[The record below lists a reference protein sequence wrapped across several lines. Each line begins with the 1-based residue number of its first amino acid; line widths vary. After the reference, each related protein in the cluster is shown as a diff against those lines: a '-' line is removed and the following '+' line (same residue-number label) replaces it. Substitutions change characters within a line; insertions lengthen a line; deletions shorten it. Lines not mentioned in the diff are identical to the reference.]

1 MKIRSFLT
9 ILLAVIL
16 IPLTLASDTQRR
28 FKVHVT
34 VKENDST
41 DLDERLE
48 AFVKR
53 ELRALG
59 DVDIV
64 GIDADWTWIVTYNI
78 LEIPFKDGRKSGS
91 VAIASIANKN
101 FGTFLLTDMGQSAV
115 KLDKGHST
123 PVFWNYPGV
132 AHWSVDNLHEYA
144 IQDVANIDKVVFQP

>member
-1 MKIRSFLT
+1 MKIRSLLI

-34 VKENDST
+34 VQEDDST
-41 DLDERLE
+41 DVDERLE

-64 GIDADWTWIVTYNI
+64 GKESDWDRIVAYSI
-78 LEIPFKDGRKSGS
+78 LEITFKDGRKTGDL
-91 VAIASIANKN
+91 AIASCCYIP
-101 FGTFLLTDMGQSAV
+101 LTKAALRDGADNVFTGS
-115 KLDKGHST
+115 LR
-123 PVFWNYPGV
+123 PVLWNYPS
-132 AHWSVDNLHEYA
+132 AAYWTVDNLHGFA
-144 IQDVANIDKVVFQP
+144 IQNVAGIDKGHFEPSR

>member
-1 MKIRSFLT
+1 MKIRSLLI

-34 VKENDST
+34 VKADDST
-41 DLDERLE
+41 DVDERLE

-64 GIDADWTWIVTYNI
+64 GIDADWTLIFAYNI
-78 LEIPFKDGRKSGS
+78 LEITFKDGRKSGS
-91 VAIASIANKN
+91 VAIASSLQVQMPKDYIVDEMKKSPLVRGNLRLVVWKHPKA
-101 FGTFLLTDMGQSAV
+101 A
-115 KLDKGHST
+115 
-123 PVFWNYPGV
+123 YC
-132 AHWSVDNLHEYA
+132 SVDDLHGFA
-144 IQDVANIDKVVFQP
+144 IQDAAGIDKILEPLR